1 MITYA
6 RYICLYASNYIQKS
20 NDSKYYNN
28 DEYNKHTQ
36 RMKEINEKQN
46 KRRRQRQKSKHK
58 QKHNPHANVVKTFYE
73 TKKKTQ
79 KRKLN
84 KNKFEIVV
92 LKHQQQHQQ
101 QQLCT
106 LNRRT
111 IKDFLFKNEKKSIF
125 LQFFLAI
132 GKSIRGIQQGV
143 LGEEEGEEGG
153 SRSFSIIYADYNAI
167 RQLPGHALQSE
178 NPFDAVHL
186 PSHPLHPPAAQHPMK
201 NTQRQPK
208 K

>member
-1 MITYA
+1 
-6 RYICLYASNYIQKS
+6 
-20 NDSKYYNN
+20 
-28 DEYNKHTQ
+28 
-36 RMKEINEKQN
+36 MKEINEKQN

-92 LKHQQQHQQ
+92 LKQQQQHQQ

-111 IKDFLFKNEKKSIF
+111 IKDFLFKNEKKV
-125 LQFFLAI
+125 FFC
-132 GKSIRGIQQGV
+132 
-143 LGEEEGEEGG
+143 
-153 SRSFSIIYADYNAI
+153 SFSCKWKSQFVEFSRASLEMEKKKEKKEAAEAS
-167 RQLPGHALQSE
+167 QLFMQTTMQYGSCQDSPFNRKTLSTQSTC
-178 NPFDAVHL
+178 HL
-186 PSHPLHPPAAQHPMK
+186 PLHPPAAQHPMK

-208 K
+208 KWKISCNVCVCHM